1 MIVDM
6 TKINGIPLE
15 AYINPAPQWLTL
27 TMPHGDMT
35 IEVYGVYH
43 VLQPQRPK
51 YRGFI
56 KTVGRTMRKD

>member
-6 TKINGIPLE
+6 TKINGVPLE
-15 AYINPAPQWLTL
+15 AYIHPRQRFIFSLPKDAIGVWIN
-27 TMPHGDMT
+27 
-35 IEVYGVYH
+35 GVYNP
-43 VLQPQRPK
+43 LQPQRPK